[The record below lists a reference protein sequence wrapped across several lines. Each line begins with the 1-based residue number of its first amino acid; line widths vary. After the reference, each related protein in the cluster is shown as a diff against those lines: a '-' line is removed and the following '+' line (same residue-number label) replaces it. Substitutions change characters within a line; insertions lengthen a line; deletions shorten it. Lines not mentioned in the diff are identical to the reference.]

1 MKTGSAL
8 IAASS
13 VAMSRPADH
22 GGRPLTAVLRRRLL
36 ALLLAGLVL
45 AGGAPPAAQPP
56 GAVITDI
63 DAAPPTPQ
71 LDGLEWTF
79 VRIRYGSWEE
89 QLRAFRARYW
99 SDPWAI
105 DGPAAEQ
112 NLSRRLG
119 RVTSIRVKDPVVL
132 TLADERLWE
141 YPWIYFVEPGNLRL
155 KPEEVGVLREFL
167 LRGGTATFD
176 DFHGPVEFGT
186 VQKELRRVFPERE
199 IVKLPLD
206 HPVFS
211 AFYRVTEYPQIPGLG
226 SFFNGVTWEKGGVEA
241 GLHAILDD
249 DGRAMVLLN
258 FNTDMGDGW
267 EWSNAEDYPG
277 YIQYTAQA
285 YRMMINEVVYALTH

>member
-1 MKTGSAL
+1 MGQPRR
-8 IAASS
+8 
-13 VAMSRPADH
+13 V
-22 GGRPLTAVLRRRLL
+22 GGTL
-36 ALLLAGLVL
+36 ALLSLVL
-45 AGGAPPAAQPP
+45 LLEGAAGSVGQPP
-56 GAVITDI
+56 GALITDI

-79 VRIRYGSWEE
+79 VRIKYSSWEE

-119 RVTSIRVKDPVVL
+119 RVTSIAVKDPVTL
-132 TLADERLWE
+132 TLSDERLWE

-155 KPEEVGVLREFL
+155 TSEEVEILREFL

-176 DFHGPVEFGT
+176 DFHGPGEFE
-186 VQKELRRVFPERE
+186 VLRKELKRVFPDRE
-199 IVKLPLD
+199 IVKLSPK

-211 AFYRVTEYPQIPGLG
+211 CFYQLTEYPQIPGLG
-226 SFFNGVTWEKGGVEA
+226 SFFNGVTWEKGGHQA
-241 GLHAILDD
+241 GLHAIVDD
-249 DGRAMVLLN
+249 TGRAMALLN

-277 YIQYTAQA
+277 YIRYTAQA